1 MKIINATRWSAFI
14 KLVICGVLFGF
25 CSSIMATTIST
36 RIVGGND
43 VAPSNEYSWMASLQ
57 YSSSGKHFCG
67 ATLID
72 ARWLL
77 TAAHCVQNKR
87 PSGIRV
93 QIGVTQLYGQFKPRY
108 KVKSINIH
116 PDYNFDTQDS
126 DLALLELE
134 QQVSESPVAIIS
146 SAEFNGLDENKKMN
160 VIGWG
165 SISPDRNKP
174 IFKRTLQKVELPRLE
189 NSLCRQSFPVV
200 SNLVTAITDNMF
212 CLGYQAGGKDSC
224 YGDSGG
230 PAFIQ
235 DIKGR
240 YVQTGV
246 VSFGYECAQPN
257 HYGVY
262 VKLSKFKTWIEQQI
276 QGLAFEQSHKL
287 LSIAPINKVLNADF
301 ELINRSDESKSLDL
315 DRSLIEANQI
325 QEARL
330 FNLNCPNVL
339 ESNQRCRIRLQTRM
353 GKNSGYPFYV
363 KVKVGGKQDL
373 GINFSG
379 HLAGYVDAYPGR
391 YLKFEWFTS
400 NKRPIWTVVKE
411 NALFSSDLR
420 AAKLS
425 EALLWIENIDVIALD
440 WRVLSN
446 NQSIFFQIETPDGE
460 VLKREITSKNTPYSE
475 FVYNNLQGHKYLRF
489 IAQAGITK
497 QNLQY
502 NRIEVIEK
510 SAEFKL
516 NAAPK
521 IEKSTSTGSGS
532 KAGVLGLPFISLLIV
547 LIIGYRKYE

>member
-1 MKIINATRWSAFI
+1 MRLLSAVQVSVFI
-14 KLVICGVLFGF
+14 KLAICSVLFGF
-25 CSSIMATTIST
+25 CASSIAASISP
-36 RIVGGND
+36 RIVGGSD
-43 VAPSNEYSWMASLQ
+43 VAPSKYSWMASLQ
-57 YSSSGKHFCG
+57 YKNSGKHFCG
-67 ATLID
+67 ATLIA

-87 PSGIRV
+87 SSGIRV

-108 KVKSINIH
+108 KVKNINIH
-116 PDYNFDTQDS
+116 PDYNLDTQDS

-134 QQVSESPVAIIS
+134 QNVSESPVAIIS
-146 SAEFNGLDENKKMN
+146 SSEFKGFDESGKMN

-165 SISPDRNKP
+165 SIRAKP
-174 IFKRTLQKVELPRLE
+174 INLSNTLKQVELPRVG
-189 NSLCRQSFPVV
+189 SDVCSRSFPALT
-200 SNLVTAITDNMF
+200 NLATAITGNMF
-212 CLGYQAGGKDSC
+212 CLGYKQGGKDSC

-246 VSFGYECAQPN
+246 VSFGYECAKPN

-262 VKLSKFKTWIEQQI
+262 TNLSKFKRWIEQQI
-276 QGLAFEQSHKL
+276 KGLAFEQSHKL

-339 ESNQRCRIRLQTRM
+339 ESNQRCRIRLQARM
-353 GKNSGYPFYV
+353 GENSGYPFYV
-363 KVKVGGKQDL
+363 KVKVGGKQNL
-373 GINFSG
+373 GISFSG

-400 NKRPIWTVVKE
+400 NKRPIWTVSKA
-411 NALFSSDLR
+411 NSLHSSDLPSGR
-420 AAKLS
+420 QA

-440 WRVLSN
+440 WRALSN
-446 NQSIFFQIETPDGE
+446 DQSIFFQIETPDGQ
-460 VLKREITSKNTPYSE
+460 VLKREITSKSTPYSQ
-475 FVYNNLQGHKYLRF
+475 FVYRNQEAHKYLRF
-489 IAQAGITK
+489 IAQGGVTN

-502 NRIEVIEK
+502 NRIELIEK
-510 SAEFKL
+510 SVELKPS
-516 NAAPK
+516 AAP
-521 IEKSTSTGSGS
+521 EFEESTSTDSGS
-532 KAGVLGLPFISLLIV
+532 RAGALSFPFMGLLIV